1 MVRLYKNFDIS
12 KNHKGSIILIGNFDG
27 VHLGH
32 QKLFK
37 LAKSYKKKYN
47 LKIGVINFDPM
58 PKMFFNKSLKNFR
71 LSSIN
76 QKINLLNNL
85 GVDFIVTKK
94 FDKTFSKTKSINFIK
109 NILSNKLKARFIFV
123 SNNFRF
129 GNKREGDVKF
139 LIQNEEKYNYQVI
152 KPKPLLVNKKIVSS
166 SLIRNYLEK
175 GFLERANKLLN
186 KKWSI
191 EGIVQKG
198 RQVGKKIG
206 FPTCNI
212 DIKDY
217 VLAKPGVYA
226 VRVLRKNNFKI
237 LKGIANLGY
246 RPTFN
251 QKKILLE
258 VHLFNFSGNLYN
270 KHLSVEFLKFIRKEK
285 KFKNINKLKSQIK
298 LDLKIAK
305 KSIMSNSQIN
315 LPKTAFSMKANL
327 PVREPEILEYWKKIN
342 LYQELRQSSKGKE
355 KFVLH
360 DGPPYANGNIHM
372 GTALNKI
379 LKDIIVK
386 FHQMDGKDSIYVP
399 GWDCHGLPIE
409 WKIEEQYKKN
419 KKNKNEVPIVEFR
432 KECRSF
438 AEKWIEVHK
447 GQFKRLGVIGDWEN
461 YYSTMSYDAEAQIVR
476 ELGKFLKEGSL
487 YRGFKPVLWSTV
499 EKTALA
505 DAEVEYQDHKS
516 DTIYTSFSVKSSN
529 IKELEGSEI
538 IIWTTTPWTIPANKA
553 LAYNEALDYVLIQL
567 NDDGDFKNRKIVIAE
582 ALIESVIKEC
592 SIKRL

>member
-1 MVRLYKNFDIS
+1 MVRLYKNFDIN

-32 QKLFK
+32 QKLFN
-37 LAKSYKKKYN
+37 LAKSYKKKYG

-71 LSSIN
+71 LSSID
-76 QKINLLNNL
+76 QKVNLLNNL

-109 NILSNKLKARFIFV
+109 NILSNKLKAKFIFV

-139 LIQNEEKYNYQVI
+139 LIQNEHKYNYQVI
-152 KPKPLLVNKKIVSS
+152 KPKPLLINKKIVSS
-166 SLIRNYLEK
+166 SLIRNYLEN
-175 GFLERANKLLN
+175 GYLEKANKLLDR
-186 KKWSI
+186 KWSI
-191 EGIVQKG
+191 EGMVQKG

-226 VRVLRKNNFKI
+226 VRVLRKNTSKI

-298 LDLKIAK
+298 LDLKIA
-305 KSIMSNSQIN
+305 
-315 LPKTAFSMKANL
+315 
-327 PVREPEILEYWKKIN
+327 
-342 LYQELRQSSKGKE
+342 
-355 KFVLH
+355 
-360 DGPPYANGNIHM
+360 
-372 GTALNKI
+372 
-379 LKDIIVK
+379 
-386 FHQMDGKDSIYVP
+386 
-399 GWDCHGLPIE
+399 
-409 WKIEEQYKKN
+409 
-419 KKNKNEVPIVEFR
+419 
-432 KECRSF
+432 
-438 AEKWIEVHK
+438 
-447 GQFKRLGVIGDWEN
+447 
-461 YYSTMSYDAEAQIVR
+461 
-476 ELGKFLKEGSL
+476 
-487 YRGFKPVLWSTV
+487 
-499 EKTALA
+499 
-505 DAEVEYQDHKS
+505 
-516 DTIYTSFSVKSSN
+516 
-529 IKELEGSEI
+529 
-538 IIWTTTPWTIPANKA
+538 
-553 LAYNEALDYVLIQL
+553 
-567 NDDGDFKNRKIVIAE
+567 NRA
-582 ALIESVIKEC
+582 
-592 SIKRL
+592 